1 MDNSLRTC
9 KERFVLLL
17 STLEIGKWD
26 FSSSSSK
33 LVYLTTGTPLNS
45 IRRTHMERQNG
56 SPPTLIR
63 NYSNFSWLI
72 VAAAAVTRCWLD
84 LEDRDTTSLGGTPPW
99 VAGWA
104 SLLRLA
110 LSEVWGRE
118 WESVLEGVYKGGKW
132 YENNWF
138 GLYVSYH
145 ERRTVFPI
153 TC

>member
-1 MDNSLRTC
+1 MDNSLELAKNDLFYFYPRL
-9 KERFVLLL
+9 KSV
-17 STLEIGKWD
+17 SEI
-26 FSSSSSK
+26 SPALRRK

-99 VAGWA
+99 VAG
-104 SLLRLA
+104 
-110 LSEVWGRE
+110 
-118 WESVLEGVYKGGKW
+118 
-132 YENNWF
+132 
-138 GLYVSYH
+138 
-145 ERRTVFPI
+145 
-153 TC
+153 